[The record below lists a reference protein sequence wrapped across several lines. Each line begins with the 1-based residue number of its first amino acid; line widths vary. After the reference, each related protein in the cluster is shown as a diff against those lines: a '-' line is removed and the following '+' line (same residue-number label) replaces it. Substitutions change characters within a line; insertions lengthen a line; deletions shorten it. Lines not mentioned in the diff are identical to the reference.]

1 MRTRHAHLSTHS
13 THAQGVFLFNRMALK
28 DSALKFV
35 IFLGS
40 VRDGNMG
47 SRAAKFIVSK
57 LEARGHQTAL
67 LGIYNIPTS
76 LALFTLSLCYRS

>member
-1 MRTRHAHLSTHS
+1 MRPFLDTYVRTYVR
-13 THAQGVFLFNRMALK
+13 TYTQGVFLFNRMALK

-67 LGIYNIPTS
+67 LGMYNIPTS
-76 LALFTLSLCYRS
+76 FI